1 MFPSSYSFSKILSGT
16 QFAYTVDVFIPL
28 APQLASSLVFSI
40 SLFPATEISSYLL
53 FILLSFFLSYFETSF
68 KNTHRIL
75 GNGRVGNS
83 KGLVFHRNKE
93 NLTKMIFIRTQRLTA
108 TKWSLSQLK
117 KKKERNQWKHR
128 KRDVWHFNLSLFH
141 PPYQAHWWSVGSWF

>member
-1 MFPSSYSFSKILSGT
+1 MFSRCEFIYDKLGFPITKLSLCISLSNSGEDISYCIYKCFPYPILSLILSGT

-28 APQLASSLVFSI
+28 APQLDSSLVFSI
-40 SLFPATEISSYLL
+40 SLFPSTEISSYLL
-53 FILLSFFLSYFETSF
+53 FILLSFFLSYFQTSF

-108 TKWSLSQLK
+108 TK
-117 KKKERNQWKHR
+117 
-128 KRDVWHFNLSLFH
+128 
-141 PPYQAHWWSVGSWF
+141 